1 MNVIPTIKAIALA
14 KEAGLDLVEVNP
26 KSQPPT
32 CRLINYGK
40 FKYQESKRN
49 AQHKAKKIETKG
61 IRLSAKISSGDLQ
74 IRQKQAL
81 GFLADGNK
89 VKIELIMR
97 GRENAHANLCIK
109 DINEFIAG
117 LGDKIVVEQTVIKT
131 GNRLAAIV
139 APRH

>member
-1 MNVIPTIKAIALA
+1 MLTARAIAMA

-26 KSQPPT
+26 KSEPPT

-40 FKYQESKRN
+40 FKYQESKKS

-81 GFLADGNK
+81 GFLTEGNK

-97 GRENAHANLCIK
+97 GRENAHADLCIK

-117 LGDKIVVEQTVIKT
+117 LGDKVTVEQSVLKT
-131 GNRLAAIV
+131 GNRLSAII